1 MVLQTKFIPLHA
13 VRSLQEL
20 YFNPLKYE
28 RTALMEHIRRYDREE
43 LRQYYLRQETKGAE
57 VFANYVVSL
66 WEYERGVAE
75 ITSYPWKVAIP
86 MTDVCNAKCTFCTA
100 PLVPDPQWLKVEEV
114 EYFADALR
122 YAIEVDLQGLG
133 EPTAHPQFEAIAEEI
148 EKFINP
154 VARLG
159 IITNGWLLSGRRWEL
174 LKRIH
179 IDSIHVSIN
188 AATDATHQIAM
199 GSKPGTLEKVIK
211 NIESVMADPDWGVY
225 DRYIK
230 VSLVVTR
237 HSLPEVSQFIEM
249 FANRGIRFFQINA
262 LLPLEQPDWGF
273 GHTDQYLDLW
283 PGHLPDARDLVARAE
298 RTISRYRE
306 KGIVFFTSPERW
318 LDSLDQR
325 KTQLVQLQVAPSADD
340 SLRIVRVAAASDF
353 VTSDASRDSKPTSGV
368 LGTGDRNQRLKT
380 RSRVSDD
387 SAIGFWARLLGR
399 KLQRRNSERV
409 PHGADPG
416 TPASSPASSPTPV
429 PNNKIEPKIAAKK
442 SGRIFCP
449 MVYST
454 LSVFQHDLNVST
466 CCYMQ
471 HPPRHQQPSLRQKS
485 LLEAMNDPG
494 FKLVR
499 RTLHRDHLA
508 ICNACGYG
516 TSRS

>member
-1 MVLQTKFIPLHA
+1 

-43 LRQYYLRQETKGAE
+43 LRQYYLRQKTKGAE

-114 EYFADALR
+114 KYFADALR
-122 YAIEVDLQGLG
+122 YAIEIDLQGLG

-148 EKFINP
+148 EKLINP

-199 GSKPGTLEKVIK
+199 GSKPGTLERVIK
-211 NIESVMADPDWGVY
+211 NIECIMADPDWGVY
-225 DRYIK
+225 CRYIK

-237 HSLPEVSQFIEM
+237 HSLPEVSQFIET
-249 FANRGIRFFQINA
+249 FANRGIKFFQINA
-262 LLPLEQPDWGF
+262 LLPLERPDWGF

-283 PGHLPDARDLVARAE
+283 PGHLPNARELVAEAQ

-306 KGIVFFTSPERW
+306 EGIVFFTSPEHW
-318 LDSLDQR
+318 LDSLDQWR
-325 KTQLVQLQVAPSADD
+325 KPQLVQLQDSPSADD
-340 SLRIVRVAAASDF
+340 SLRIVQVAAAPDF
-353 VTSDASRDSKPTSGV
+353 ATNEVSRDSKPAAPSGV
-368 LGTGDRNQRLKT
+368 LGNGDRDPRLKT
-380 RSRVSDD
+380 RPRIPDD
-387 SAIGFWARLLGR
+387 RATGFWARLLGG
-399 KLQRRNSERV
+399 KLHRHNGEGVARA
-409 PHGADPG
+409 ADPG
-416 TPASSPASSPTPV
+416 TPVSSTTLAPK
-429 PNNKIEPKIAAKK
+429 NKIEAEIAAKK

-471 HPPRHQQPSLRQKS
+471 HPPGHHQPSLREKN

-516 TSRS
+516 TCRS